1 MSYSTKID
9 KKWQK
14 RWEETGLYK
23 FDRENIEKKLYCL
36 EMFSYPSGAN
46 LHVGHWYNF
55 GLTDSWA
62 RMKRLQGYNVFHPM
76 GFDAFGLP
84 AENYAIKTGI
94 HPKDSTY
101 SNIETM
107 EKQLKDMG
115 ATYDWDYEIITCD
128 PEYYKWTQ
136 WIFLK
141 LYEKGLAYR
150 KKAPVNWCPSC
161 KTVLANEQV
170 VDGSCERC
178 HNEVTKRD
186 LTQWF
191 FKITEYAQELLD
203 CIPGLDWPEKTKKIQ
218 TNWIGRSEGAEGEF
232 KVDGSDIS
240 FKVFTTRADTLYGVT
255 YVVLAPESEFTDL
268 VTTEKYRKQVEE
280 YKIFAQKQTEI
291 ERMSTVKEK
300 TGVFTGGY
308 AINPVNN
315 EKIPIWI
322 SDYVLAG
329 YGTGCVMAVPGHDE
343 RDFEFAQK
351 FNLPIRRV
359 ISGRDGM
366 PDELPFI
373 EYGVLT
379 DSMEFSGMTSE
390 KARIEIVKKLE
401 KEGKGEIKVNYRLRD
416 WLVSRQRYWG
426 APIPIVY
433 CDHCGTV
440 PVPEEQLPVELPYDV
455 EFTPDGESP
464 LLKCESY
471 INTVCPECGKPARRD
486 PDTLDT
492 FVCSSWYF
500 LRYADNRNDKEAFN
514 REWINKLLP
523 VDKYVGGAEHA
534 SMHLLYARFFTK
546 ALRDMGYL
554 DFDEPFLSLVHQGTI
569 LGPDGARMSKSRGN
583 TISPDE
589 YIEEYGSDVFRLYL
603 AFGFAYT
610 EGGPWSDEGIKAIS
624 RFIGRV
630 ERLVESLSSDSDKT
644 GSDLYGP
651 NEKELAFVRNT
662 AIKSVTEDAGRF
674 QFNTSIARLMELV
687 NALYKYDALDNKN
700 RKYFEET
707 LRDLLIMLAPFA
719 PHFTE
724 EMWERMGYPYSIFN
738 QSWPSYD
745 PEALKRDTI
754 ELAVQINGQVK
765 YKIEVP
771 ASAENKEIE
780 DAALNDEKAAVFLK
794 DREIIKVIVVKGRL
808 VNIVV
813 KK

>member
-1 MSYSTKID
+1 M
-9 KKWQK
+9 Q
-14 RWEETGLYK
+14 
-23 FDRENIEKKLYCL
+23 
-36 EMFSYPSGAN
+36 
-46 LHVGHWYNF
+46 GH
-55 GLTDSWA
+55 
-62 RMKRLQGYNVFHPM
+62 NVFHPQ

-84 AENYAIKTGI
+84 AENFAIKTGI
-94 HPKDSTY
+94 HPKDSTMQ
-101 SNIETM
+101 NIATM
-107 EKQLKDMG
+107 EEQLKRMG
-115 ATYDWDYEIITCD
+115 ATFDWDYEVITCL

-218 TNWIGRSEGAEGEF
+218 TNWIGRSEGAEVEF